1 MSDYCQFNL
10 DFAGSSIRGRK
21 VNEDERYFTI
31 KNPIFNPK
39 PVHPIDPS
47 DAAIRL
53 SKDAVVCYFL
63 IERS

>member
-10 DFAGSSIRGRK
+10 DFTGNNIRGRK
-21 VNEDERYFTI
+21 VDEDERYFTI
-31 KNPIFNPK
+31 ENPIFNLK

-47 DAAIRL
+47 DDTIRL